1 MGKSFQGQIIIV
13 NFPKRFHG
21 YQSVLLMYFL
31 GPFCSLCIVLKTLHL
46 SKLLFVNISL
56 NTSHKYYNIFPT
68 YGSIFSSFQYIF
80 SIFFPN
86 FFPLSNFHEF
96 EYVNFTIT
104 YQSLFLLF
112 PKTNPFSF
120 TNSFFMLYSVLI
132 FFFWQHLAFEY
143 IGLFFIL

>member
-1 MGKSFQGQIIIV
+1 MFSEE
-13 NFPKRFHG
+13 
-21 YQSVLLMYFL
+21 
-31 GPFCSLCIVLKTLHL
+31 
-46 SKLLFVNISL
+46 
-56 NTSHKYYNIFPT
+56 T
-68 YGSIFSSFQYIF
+68 YWIDHC
-80 SIFFPN
+80 IFFPN